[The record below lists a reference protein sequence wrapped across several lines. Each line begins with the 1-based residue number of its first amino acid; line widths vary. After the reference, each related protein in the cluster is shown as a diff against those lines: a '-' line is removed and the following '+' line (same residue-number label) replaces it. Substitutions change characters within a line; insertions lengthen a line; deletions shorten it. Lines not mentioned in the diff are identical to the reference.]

1 MSEFDD
7 LFNEFLNN
15 KPEALPPPTPEQERL
30 EAMTATELHLTAFY
44 EATESKG
51 DGWHEMLPQWLE
63 ELAYYLP
70 VLEDYEE
77 YEQCAKVFKGMRE
90 VREVHNNLR
99 LNASLQDLKINVV
112 HESDDTELNDDGL
125 DF

>member
-15 KPEALPPPTPEQERL
+15 SPEALPPPTPEQERL

-51 DGWHEMLPQWLE
+51 DNWHEMLPQWLE

-99 LNASLQDLKINVV
+99 LTASLHDLKINVV
-112 HESDDTELNDDGL
+112 HESDNPELNDDGL

>member
-15 KPEALPPPTPEQERL
+15 SPEALPPPTPEQERL

-99 LNASLQDLKINVV
+99 LTASLHDLKINVV
-112 HESDDTELNDDGL
+112 HESDNSELNDDGL